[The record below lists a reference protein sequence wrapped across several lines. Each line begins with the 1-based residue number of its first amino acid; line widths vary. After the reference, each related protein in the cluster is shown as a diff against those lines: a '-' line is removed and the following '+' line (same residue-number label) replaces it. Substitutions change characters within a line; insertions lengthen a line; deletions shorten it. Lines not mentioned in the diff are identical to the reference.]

1 MVYPALDVAEELE
14 KEGINIGV
22 INGRFI
28 KPMDNK
34 MLSEVALRT
43 KKILTLEENALMG
56 GFGSG
61 VMELLSKEDILIP
74 IKSMGIPD
82 TFITHG
88 SQKKLRNALGIDRE
102 GIKKAIK
109 AWLKKE

>member
-1 MVYPALDVAEELE
+1 MSRKSLE
-14 KEGINIGV
+14 KEGIAIGV

-28 KPMDNK
+28 KPMDNNI
-34 MLSEVALRT
+34 LSEVASRT
-43 KKILTLEENALMG
+43 KKILTLEENVLMG

-61 VMELLSKEDILIP
+61 VMELLSKEEISIP
-74 IKSMGIPD
+74 VKSMGMPD

-88 SQKKLRNALGIDRE
+88 SQKKLRKALGIDRE